1 MSKKIRLILL
11 ILSILIVGSVT
22 VCHSFYISHREEKG
36 KNIRSEESTEK
47 TIGNITEDTTEDTVE
62 DTVEN
67 TLEDLTEEALKV
79 AQKEEMKE
87 LPKEVTV
94 CQNMVVS
101 IHCECGKGNAVLLC
115 EKEDSYLFCTAAH
128 VVSGLENSLI
138 EELQIEI
145 GGQQVC
151 INNLWTSDTYDVAF
165 FEVAKEL
172 KESVKETGFS
182 EDGYTNLKEKDTLF
196 VWSHYHGELTNLQI
210 KVNNPWIFIEDFG
223 YHMIWASAV
232 NAKGGMSGS
241 GVFDCQG
248 HLAGILCGGN
258 ETEVVVLPMNLI
270 MGELKNSG
278 IDISLD

>member
-11 ILSILIVGSVT
+11 ILSILIVGIVT

-36 KNIRSEESTEK
+36 KIFRSEESTEK
-47 TIGNITEDTTEDTVE
+47 TIGNITEDTA
-62 DTVEN
+62 EN
-67 TLEDLTEEALKV
+67 TLEDLTEEASEV

-87 LPKEVTV
+87 LPKEVTA

-101 IHCECGKGNAVLLC
+101 IHCECGGGNAVLLC

-145 GGQQVC
+145 GGQQVF
-151 INNLWTSDTYDVAF
+151 INYLWTSDTYDVAF

-172 KESVKETGFS
+172 KESVKEAGFS

-241 GVFDCQG
+241 GVFDCRG